1 MDELLRKIQQL
12 YGEPLNP
19 FQYDFGGVT
28 PTTEYGSGIPVAVG
42 GSGPSPASQGHSK
55 YYSTKAVS
63 DYLQLQEDDAAYR
76 KHLRDSADFSW
87 ADPKAAGRIK
97 MGTPREDVESL
108 SMIAGMAPAY
118 QGALYNNPR
127 KWPGIQ
133 SIVNLKGQMA

>member
-1 MDELLRKIQQL
+1 MDELIRKIQQL

-19 FQYDFGGVT
+19 FQYDFGG
-28 PTTEYGSGIPVAVG
+28 SGIPVAVG
-42 GSGPSPASQGHSK
+42 GSGPSPAQQGHSK

-87 ADPKAAGRIK
+87 ADPKASGHIK
-97 MGTPREDVESL
+97 VGPSREAVPSL
-108 SMIAGMAPAY
+108 SMVENMAPAY
-118 QGALYNNPR
+118 QGALNNNPR

-133 SIVNLKGQMA
+133 SIVNIKGRMA